1 MTWVKLDDRTAH
13 HPKILAAGPEAF
25 ALWVA
30 SLCYAN
36 SHHTDGFI
44 PDSALA
50 ALIPGAFSTRKLNK
64 LSEKL
69 ATVSLWIRGELG
81 WFLHDYSE
89 YQHQATKKFVEEN
102 RLKEREKKR
111 KQRESGKLSP
121 GDTKSVSPP
130 CPDTPTRP
138 DPSRPCVPNGTHTE
152 RAGPKRMLSSLAGI
166 PHPDNPSLTF
176 SSEEFVIEAFKA
188 VGRTAGKIVVPSSIT
203 GGDRREL
210 ERIER
215 MSLETIA
222 EMGATDPPVE
232 FARLV
237 NGVMGRY
244 RDKHR
249 DDPERCPWKAGFIAS
264 RWAELSEG
272 FQVAA

>member
-1 MTWVKLDDRTAH
+1 MSRIRTVKPEWLDDEGLHEAGMVARLMSVALITLADDYGNGRAH
-13 HPKILAAGPEAF
+13 VGQLAGRLFWAEENGPEM
-25 ALWVA
+25 VR
-30 SLCYAN
+30 
-36 SHHTDGFI
+36 DG
-44 PDSALA
+44 LA
-50 ALIPGAFSTRKLNK
+50 KLV
-64 LSEKL
+64 EC
-69 ATVSLWIRGELG
+69 G
-81 WFLHDYSE
+81 FLHL
-89 YQHQATKKFVEEN
+89 YQVRHQSYFHICNWGKHQRVDHPGKPRCPGPETT
-102 RLKEREKKR
+102 EKTDIP
-111 KQRESGKLSP
+111 ESLGKLS
-121 GDTKSVSPP
+121 GNSRETLK
-130 CPDTPTRP
+130 PDLDP
-138 DPSRPCVPNGTHTE
+138 DQYPDHDHE
-152 RAGPKRMLSSLAGI
+152 RVRARRAPQRMLSSLAGI

-272 FQVAA
+272 FRVAA